1 MTPLQ
6 KRLFETALSRYAS
19 PPKHEHMGVL
29 GRPLL
34 REPARHFDDQLV
46 SLIEGVIKPLASR
59 WTVPLSSVSEATDVS
74 VGGTQRGSV
83 QGPSFD
89 LVRVDVQIPVN

>member
-1 MTPLQ
+1 
-6 KRLFETALSRYAS
+6 
-19 PPKHEHMGVL
+19 MGVL

-74 VGGTQRGSV
+74 VGAPSAVAYR
-83 QGPSFD
+83 GPSFD

>member
-1 MTPLQ
+1 
-6 KRLFETALSRYAS
+6 
-19 PPKHEHMGVL
+19 MGVL

-74 VGGTQRGSV
+74 VGGHPARWRTGAVLRPREGS
-83 QGPSFD
+83 F
-89 LVRVDVQIPVN
+89 VRIPVNEACIYAG

>member
-1 MTPLQ
+1 
-6 KRLFETALSRYAS
+6 
-19 PPKHEHMGVL
+19 MGVL

-34 REPARHFDDQLV
+34 RRPAGHFDDQLV
-46 SLIEGVIKPLASR
+46 SLIEGVIEPLASR

-74 VGGTQRGSV
+74 VGGTQRGGV

>member
-1 MTPLQ
+1 
-6 KRLFETALSRYAS
+6 
-19 PPKHEHMGVL
+19 MGVL

-74 VGGTQRGSV
+74 VGGTQRGGV